1 MRIANLR
8 YNVLTSNVQTISFHC
23 LKLLIPMKMQAK
35 TFPRSLIEIV
45 RSCQQRLD
53 HIKHYILEKE
63 KLKRIFHLLF
73 ATFHHLVFLSKS
85 FWLRT
90 ITFIPWADV

>member
-1 MRIANLR
+1 MDNLKKHI
-8 YNVLTSNVQTISFHC
+8 LTSKIYAISFSV
-23 LKLLIPMKMQAK
+23 LKAVNSRENASLNF
-35 TFPRSLIEIV
+35 FPRSLIIV

-85 FWLRT
+85 FWLQT